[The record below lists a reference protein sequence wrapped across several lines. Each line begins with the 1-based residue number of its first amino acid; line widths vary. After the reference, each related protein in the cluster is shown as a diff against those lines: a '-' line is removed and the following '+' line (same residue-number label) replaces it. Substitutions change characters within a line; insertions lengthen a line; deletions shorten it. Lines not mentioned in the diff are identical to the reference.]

1 MYIVYIVYI
10 IYMYVKQVG
19 IHRGMC
25 KGCTPPN
32 EVSAAAY
39 GICAGNKF
47 AAKLSCSPQEYFG

>member
-1 MYIVYIVYI
+1 MYA
-10 IYMYVKQVG
+10 KQVG

-47 AAKLSCSPQEYFG
+47 AAKLPCFPQEYFG